1 MYFKVLGEVGVETFT
16 LFLRHLYGSKME
28 ISTMGLST
36 LVEMHSATSQF
47 RLVEMEKKLKERIKE
62 VLMRERGLWDT
73 CQGARLADQV
83 PAGGAGALGEGK
95 GCSRW

>member
-1 MYFKVLGEVGVETFT
+1 
-16 LFLRHLYGSKME
+16 
-28 ISTMGLST
+28 MGLST

-73 CQGARLADQV
+73 VKVQDLLIRCQLAELV
-83 PAGGAGALGEGK
+83 PLVKGKDAVGGK
-95 GCSRW
+95 G